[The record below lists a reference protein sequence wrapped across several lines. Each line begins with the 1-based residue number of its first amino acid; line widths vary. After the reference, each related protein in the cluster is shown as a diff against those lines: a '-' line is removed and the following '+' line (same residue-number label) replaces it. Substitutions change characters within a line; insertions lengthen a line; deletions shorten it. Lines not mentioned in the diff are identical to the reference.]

1 MFIFSS
7 VLRQSYAP
15 RPVAAIAAVAL
26 LFPVAVGATEG
37 PQPFA
42 PADLVAV
49 RQVSDP
55 QVSPD
60 GAWVAF
66 VVKTNDLE
74 EDRATRDLW
83 MVSWDGARTLQ
94 LTHTAK
100 ESESHPR
107 WSPDNR
113 FLGFLAAR
121 GDEDAKDQV
130 WLLDRAGGES
140 RQLTTLP
147 GGVTDFAW
155 SPDGKRLALIASDPD
170 PDEPGPDA
178 CEKEKKKTPPPIV
191 IDRYKFKEDVTG
203 YLRHLRDHLY
213 LFDLETATAELL
225 TPGDYDEFAP
235 VWSPDGS
242 RIAFVS
248 KRDGDPDRN
257 ENSDVFVIAA
267 RPGATPEQLTHF
279 ESADASRYWGA
290 PAWSPDGN
298 GDRLP
303 AGRATQV
310 PRLRPADP
318 GDDPGRRRRAQAP
331 RHRARPCRHRR
342 DLERRRPLAPLPARR
357 RPQPAARAR
366 PRG

>member
-1 MFIFSS
+1 MYVFSGS
-7 VLRQSYAP
+7 LRQLLA
-15 RPVAAIAAVAL
+15 RGLVTTIATFAL
-26 LFPVAVGATEG
+26 LFPVAAGATDD
-37 PQPFA
+37 PTPFS
-42 PADLVAV
+42 PADLLAV

-55 QVSPD
+55 RVSPD

-66 VVKTNDLE
+66 VVGTNDLE
-74 EDRATRDLW
+74 EDQATSDLW
-83 MVSWDGARTLQ
+83 MVSWDGDRTLQ
-94 LTHTAK
+94 LTYTAK
-100 ESESHPR
+100 QSESHPR

-121 GDEDAKDQV
+121 SGENAKSQV

-170 PDEPGPDA
+170 PEEPGPEA
-178 CEKEKKKTPPPIV
+178 CEKEKKKTPAPIV

-203 YLRHLRDHLY
+203 YLRHFRDHLY

-225 TPGDYDEFAP
+225 TPGDYDEFSPA
-235 VWSPDGS
+235 WSPDGN

-257 ENSDVFVIAA
+257 ENSDIFVIAA
-267 RPGATPEQLTHF
+267 RAGAVPEQLTHF
-279 ESADASRYWGA
+279 ESADAAPRWGA
-290 PAWSPDGN
+290 PAWSPDGSAIAYLQ
-298 GDRLP
+298 GGPRKYRDYDPPTLATIP
-303 AGRATQV
+303 AGGGKPTLLASGLDRV
-310 PRLRPADP
+310 
-318 GDDPGRRRRAQAP
+318 
-331 RHRARPCRHRR
+331 RHRR
-342 DLERRRPLAPLPARR
+342 DLELRWPLASLPARR